1 MRTSRPAAAR
11 VALSLVSV
19 LALGAGAAACRQPVT
34 HVHVD
39 GARADTPQPGQFVV
53 VGTAV
58 LDVRP
63 DVADLHLTIA
73 AEAPRARV
81 AATQLRARQ
90 AELRQA
96 LIAAGIAAEDLTFSS
111 LGIQPV
117 YDEKRERVR
126 GYRAAIDLTATTA
139 SFEALPE
146 LLEVAVGAGATNL
159 TTERRVLDLPAR
171 KREVR
176 DLALAA
182 AKAKAEQTA
191 SALGV
196 KLGRITSIS
205 EGSGDGYGWNG
216 RWGAELPNAAGFVQ
230 AHVAAPSG
238 GPTLSGDAQQLSLT
252 ISLTYEL

>member
-1 MRTSRPAAAR
+1 MSSPRTAH
-11 VALSLVSV
+11 VALPLVSLVA
-19 LALGAGAAACRQPVT
+19 LAVGAGACRQPVT

-39 GARADTPQPGQFVV
+39 GQAAAAAKPQPGQFAVT
-53 VGTAV
+53 GTAT

-73 AEAPRARV
+73 AEAPRART

-90 AELRQA
+90 AELRRA
-96 LIAAGIAAEDLTFSS
+96 LLEAGIAAEELTFSS

-117 YDEKRERVR
+117 YDDKYERVR
-126 GYRAAIDLTATTA
+126 GYRAAIDLTATTK
-139 SFEALPE
+139 SFEALPD
-146 LLEVAVGAGATNL
+146 LLEVAVAAGATNL
-159 TTERRVLDLPAR
+159 TTTRRVLDLPAR

-196 KLGRITSIS
+196 KLGRITAIS
-205 EGSGDGYGWNG
+205 EGSGDGWGWNG
-216 RWGAELPNAAGFVQ
+216 RWDGGLANVAQ
-230 AHVAAPSG
+230 THVGAPSA
-238 GPTLSGDAQQLSLT
+238 GPTLSGDAQELTLT